1 MDECLSACG
10 RSWKVPRMTGMN
22 LSPAI
27 GLDRITGSQ
36 DLELALLF
44 EVAPF
49 ISYELAKKQLQVAAP
64 VPE

>member
-1 MDECLSACG
+1 
-10 RSWKVPRMTGMN
+10 MTGMN